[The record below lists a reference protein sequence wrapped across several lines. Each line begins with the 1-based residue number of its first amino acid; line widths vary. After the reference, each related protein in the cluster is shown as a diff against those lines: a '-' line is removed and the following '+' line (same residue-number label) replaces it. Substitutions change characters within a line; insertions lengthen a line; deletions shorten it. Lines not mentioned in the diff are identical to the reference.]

1 MDGECAPFAVL
12 QVGRFPVASDR
23 RQLLVDEGAASGQ
36 SMTIQANRIVYAALA
51 FPDKREE
58 RSTSPDPLR
67 INDELVLLHHAPN
80 AAVVAEDYLQQ
91 SLEWARRPGA
101 PTSERHGA
109 TSPAWF
115 WQRQRRTSAARR
127 AARAS

>member
-1 MDGECAPFAVL
+1 MDGEHAPFAVL
-12 QVGRFPVASDR
+12 EFGRFPVAPDR
-23 RQLLVDEGAASGQ
+23 RQLLIDGKAASGQ
-36 SMTIQANRIVYAALA
+36 PVTIQANRIVYAALA
-51 FPDKREE
+51 FPDPREE

-101 PTSERHGA
+101 LTLERYGA
-109 TSPAWF
+109 TSPASF